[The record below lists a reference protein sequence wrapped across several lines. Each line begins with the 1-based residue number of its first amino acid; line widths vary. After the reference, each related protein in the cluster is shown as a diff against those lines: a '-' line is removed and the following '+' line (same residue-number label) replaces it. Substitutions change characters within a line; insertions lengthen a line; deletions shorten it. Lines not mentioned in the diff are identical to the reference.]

1 MKTPEVIFEAYQP
14 DNVTEMRE
22 YNMYL
27 ISLRLQQQ
35 NKAGVPHPLGKG

>member
-1 MKTPEVIFEAYQP
+1 MLMKTPEVIFEAYQA

-27 ISLRLQQQ
+27 ISMRLQQE
-35 NKAGVPHPLGKG
+35 NKK